1 MGLEELGHGGYAVRE
16 RERRS
21 PMEAMLR
28 EKERERERWS
38 AMMVVADEN
47 LGKGMVPWQR
57 G

>member
-1 MGLEELGHGGYAVRE
+1 MEAMLRERERE

-21 PMEAMLR
+21 AMEAMSR
-28 EKERERERWS
+28 EKERERWS